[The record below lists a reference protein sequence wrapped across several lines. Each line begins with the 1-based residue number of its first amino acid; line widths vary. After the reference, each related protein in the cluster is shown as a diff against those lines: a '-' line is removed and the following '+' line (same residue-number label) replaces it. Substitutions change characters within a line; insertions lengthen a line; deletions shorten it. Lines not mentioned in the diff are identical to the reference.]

1 MKTFYFYFISIF
13 LPDFFFFF
21 FFYRLRH
28 RGEQSTQL
36 KESNVDVSELV
47 HSSKICSPRLCGCG
61 LDSTTL
67 LILPQPLYS
76 LSLSLSLELKCLC
89 LDCSS
94 DHVLIIWCWIR
105 WCCSRRAFFLFLLR
119 WSAARVLFSEYW
131 WFCWALELNEV
142 GAFWFHF
149 CSSRASTYDSFIEV
163 ILCRFL
169 TAVINSFL
177 LCWFSTAVCSW
188 WKILH
193 LGFKTS

>member
-76 LSLSLSLELKCLC
+76 LSLSLSRAQVLVSRLQFWSRFDHLM
-89 LDCSS
+89 LDPMMLFTSCVFSIPAPLIRCSG
-94 DHVLIIWCWIR
+94 
-105 WCCSRRAFFLFLLR
+105 AFFRILMVLLSIGAQRSWSLLISLLFFTGLDLWFVH
-119 WSAARVLFSEYW
+119 WSYSL
-131 WFCWALELNEV
+131 
-142 GAFWFHF
+142 
-149 CSSRASTYDSFIEV
+149 
-163 ILCRFL
+163 
-169 TAVINSFL
+169 
-177 LCWFSTAVCSW
+177 
-188 WKILH
+188 
-193 LGFKTS
+193 